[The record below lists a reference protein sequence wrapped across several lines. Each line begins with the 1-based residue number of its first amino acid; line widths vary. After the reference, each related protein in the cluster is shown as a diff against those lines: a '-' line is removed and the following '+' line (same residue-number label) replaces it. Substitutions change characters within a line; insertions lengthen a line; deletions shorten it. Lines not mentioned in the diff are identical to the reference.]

1 MELRFA
7 IMTVIEIMAVVLF
20 ICGMWYEDKLIAFE
34 ERVEDELARRIAAAI
49 IKKR

>member
-7 IMTVIEIMAVVLF
+7 IMTVIEIMAVALLV
-20 ICGMWYEDKLIAFE
+20 CGMWHEDKLIAFE
-34 ERVEDELARRIAAAI
+34 ERVEDKLTRLIATVI